1 MNKTNNVAI
10 LILTG
15 IAALTIAVGIGR
27 FSYTPILPYMISE
40 LNLTT
45 TEAGLIA
52 SSNYLGYLLGSLIPI
67 FPQFPKNIR
76 SIFIYS
82 IFISIISLF
91 AMGLTNTFEVFILIR
106 FIHGIFSAFVL
117 ILGTSLIVSHVQKKG
132 KIFLGTAHFSGVGL
146 GMALSA
152 IVVSYLGFLNFTW
165 DELWFSIGILAIMLS
180 FQIIKFTP
188 IQKAEVKYNLKSK
201 NKTSLGFSLITISY
215 GLYGFGYVAFGTFI
229 STMSRLTP
237 GLEKTEPYVW
247 FVVGVTGIPSVF
259 FWNWFGSKIGNDIGL
274 FLANLILGLGVL
286 FSVLINNEFGI
297 FISCILFGLS
307 FVPITSMCL
316 LEGQERFSGSF
327 IVSTAILTFSFSIG
341 QMIGPYF
348 GGVIIDLFNSYS
360 IALTISSISL
370 FIASILMI
378 NPTRFLNRNFRD
390 IL

>member
-15 IAALTIAVGIGR
+15 IAALTIAIGIGR

-40 LNLTT
+40 LKLTT
-45 TEAGLIA
+45 TDAGLIA

-316 LEGQERFSGSF
+316 LEGQKRFSGSF

-341 QMIGPYF
+341 QMIGPYLSGLLTDYYGSFFFSMIISGIVLIF
-348 GGVIIDLFNSYS
+348 G
-360 IALTISSISL
+360 SL
-370 FIASILMI
+370 LMI
-378 NPTRFLNRNFRD
+378 NPKRFLN
-390 IL
+390 I

>member
-106 FIHGIFSAFVL
+106 FVHGIFSAFVL

-180 FQIIKFTP
+180 FQIIRFTP

-341 QMIGPYF
+341 QMIGPYLSGLLTDYYGSFFFSMIISGIVLIF
-348 GGVIIDLFNSYS
+348 G
-360 IALTISSISL
+360 SL
-370 FIASILMI
+370 LMI
-378 NPTRFLNRNFRD
+378 NPKRFLN
-390 IL
+390 I

>member
-316 LEGQERFSGSF
+316 LEGQKRFSGSF

-341 QMIGPYF
+341 QMIGPYLSGLLTDYYGSFFFSMIISGIILIF
-348 GGVIIDLFNSYS
+348 G
-360 IALTISSISL
+360 SL
-370 FIASILMI
+370 LMI
-378 NPTRFLNRNFRD
+378 NPKRFLN
-390 IL
+390 I

>member
-15 IAALTIAVGIGR
+15 IAALTIAIGIGR

-40 LNLTT
+40 LKLTT
-45 TEAGLIA
+45 TDAGLIA

-91 AMGLTNTFEVFILIR
+91 AMGLTNTFEIFILIR
-106 FIHGIFSAFVL
+106 FIHGVFSAFVL

-152 IVVSYLGFLNFTW
+152 IVVSYLGFLNFKW
-165 DELWFSIGILAIMLS
+165 DELWFSIGILAIILS

-201 NKTSLGFSLITISY
+201 HKTNLGFSLITISY

-237 GLEKTEPYVW
+237 GLEKTEPFVW
-247 FVVGVTGIPSVF
+247 FVVGITGIPSVF

-341 QMIGPYF
+341 QMIGPYLSGLLTDYYNSFFFSMIISGIVLIF
-348 GGVIIDLFNSYS
+348 G
-360 IALTISSISL
+360 SL
-370 FIASILMI
+370 LMI
-378 NPTRFLNRNFRD
+378 NPKRFLN
-390 IL
+390 I

>member
-106 FIHGIFSAFVL
+106 FVHGIFSAFVL
-117 ILGTSLIVSHVQKKG
+117 ILGTSLIVSHIQKKG

-341 QMIGPYF
+341 QMIGPYLSGLLTDYYNSFFFSMIISGIVLIF
-348 GGVIIDLFNSYS
+348 G
-360 IALTISSISL
+360 SL
-370 FIASILMI
+370 LMI
-378 NPTRFLNRNFRD
+378 NPKRFLN
-390 IL
+390 I

>member
-106 FIHGIFSAFVL
+106 FIHGVFSAFVL

-341 QMIGPYF
+341 QMIGPYLSGLLTDYYNSFFFSMIISGIVLIF
-348 GGVIIDLFNSYS
+348 G
-360 IALTISSISL
+360 SL
-370 FIASILMI
+370 LMI
-378 NPTRFLNRNFRD
+378 NPKRFLN
-390 IL
+390 I

>member
-152 IVVSYLGFLNFTW
+152 IVVSYLGFLNFKW
-165 DELWFSIGILAIMLS
+165 DELWFSIGILAIILS

-201 NKTSLGFSLITISY
+201 HKTNLGFSLITISY

-316 LEGQERFSGSF
+316 LEGQKRFSGSF

-341 QMIGPYF
+341 QMIGPYLSGLLTDYYGSFFFSMIISGIVLIF
-348 GGVIIDLFNSYS
+348 G
-360 IALTISSISL
+360 SL
-370 FIASILMI
+370 LMI
-378 NPTRFLNRNFRD
+378 NPKRFLN
-390 IL
+390 I

>member
-201 NKTSLGFSLITISY
+201 NKTNLGFSLITISY

-237 GLEKTEPYVW
+237 GLEKTEPFVW

-316 LEGQERFSGSF
+316 LEGQKRFSGSF

-341 QMIGPYF
+341 QMIGPYLSGLLTDYYNSFFFSMIISGIVLIF
-348 GGVIIDLFNSYS
+348 G
-360 IALTISSISL
+360 SL
-370 FIASILMI
+370 LMI
-378 NPTRFLNRNFRD
+378 NPKRFLN
-390 IL
+390 I

>member
-152 IVVSYLGFLNFTW
+152 IVVSYLGFLNFKW
-165 DELWFSIGILAIMLS
+165 DELWFSIGILAIILS

-201 NKTSLGFSLITISY
+201 HKTSLGFSLITISY

-316 LEGQERFSGSF
+316 LEGQKRFSGSF

-341 QMIGPYF
+341 QMIGPYLSGLLTDYYNSFFFSMIISGVVLVF
-348 GGVIIDLFNSYS
+348 G
-360 IALTISSISL
+360 SL
-370 FIASILMI
+370 LMI
-378 NPTRFLNRNFRD
+378 NPKRFLN
-390 IL
+390 I

>member
-91 AMGLTNTFEVFILIR
+91 AMGLTNTLEVFILIR
-106 FIHGIFSAFVL
+106 FVHGIFSAFVL
-117 ILGTSLIVSHVQKKG
+117 ILGTSLIVSHVQNKG

-316 LEGQERFSGSF
+316 LEGQKRFSGSF

-341 QMIGPYF
+341 QMIGPYLSGLLTDYYGSFFFSMIISGIVLIF
-348 GGVIIDLFNSYS
+348 G
-360 IALTISSISL
+360 SL
-370 FIASILMI
+370 LMI
-378 NPTRFLNRNFRD
+378 NPKRFLN
-390 IL
+390 I

>member
-316 LEGQERFSGSF
+316 LEGQKRFSGSF

-341 QMIGPYF
+341 QMIGPYLSGLLTDYYGSFFFSMIISGIVLIF
-348 GGVIIDLFNSYS
+348 G
-360 IALTISSISL
+360 SL
-370 FIASILMI
+370 LMI
-378 NPTRFLNRNFRD
+378 NPNRFLN
-390 IL
+390 I

>member
-15 IAALTIAVGIGR
+15 IAALTIAIGIGR

-40 LNLTT
+40 LKLTT
-45 TEAGLIA
+45 TDAGLIA

-106 FIHGIFSAFVL
+106 FVHGIFSAFVL

-152 IVVSYLGFLNFTW
+152 IVVSYLGFLNFKW
-165 DELWFSIGILAIMLS
+165 DELWFSIGILAIILS

-201 NKTSLGFSLITISY
+201 HKTSLGFSLITISY

-341 QMIGPYF
+341 QMIGPYLSGLLTDYYNSFFFSMIISGIVLIF
-348 GGVIIDLFNSYS
+348 G
-360 IALTISSISL
+360 SL
-370 FIASILMI
+370 LMI
-378 NPTRFLNRNFRD
+378 NPKRFLN
-390 IL
+390 I

>member
-165 DELWFSIGILAIMLS
+165 DQLWFSIGILAIMLS

-341 QMIGPYF
+341 QMIGPYLSGLLTDYYNSFFFSMIISGIVLIF
-348 GGVIIDLFNSYS
+348 G
-360 IALTISSISL
+360 SL
-370 FIASILMI
+370 LMI
-378 NPTRFLNRNFRD
+378 NPKRFLN
-390 IL
+390 I

>member
-106 FIHGIFSAFVL
+106 FVHGIFSAFVL

-316 LEGQERFSGSF
+316 LEGQKRFSGSF

-341 QMIGPYF
+341 QMIGPYLSGLLTDYYGSFFFSMIISGIVLIF
-348 GGVIIDLFNSYS
+348 G
-360 IALTISSISL
+360 SL
-370 FIASILMI
+370 LMI
-378 NPTRFLNRNFRD
+378 NPNRFLN
-390 IL
+390 I

>member
-15 IAALTIAVGIGR
+15 IAALTIAIGIGR

-40 LNLTT
+40 LKLTT
-45 TEAGLIA
+45 TDAGLIA

-91 AMGLTNTFEVFILIR
+91 AMGLTNTFEIFILIR
-106 FIHGIFSAFVL
+106 FIHGVFSAFVL
-117 ILGTSLIVSHVQKKG
+117 ILGTSLIVSHVQKEG

-152 IVVSYLGFLNFTW
+152 IVVSYLGFLNFKW
-165 DELWFSIGILAIMLS
+165 DELWFSIGILAIILS

-201 NKTSLGFSLITISY
+201 YKTNLGFSLITISY
-215 GLYGFGYVAFGTFI
+215 GFYGFGYVAFATFI

-237 GLEKTEPYVW
+237 GLEKTEPFVW
-247 FVVGVTGIPSVF
+247 LVVGITGIPSVF

-274 FLANLILGLGVL
+274 FLANLILGLGIL

-297 FISCILFGLS
+297 FLSCILFGIS

-316 LEGQERFSGSF
+316 LEGQKRFAGSF

-341 QMIGPYF
+341 QMIGPYLSGLLTDYYGSFFFSMIISGIVLIF
-348 GGVIIDLFNSYS
+348 G
-360 IALTISSISL
+360 SL
-370 FIASILMI
+370 LMI
-378 NPTRFLNRNFRD
+378 NPNRFLN
-390 IL
+390 I

>member
-1 MNKTNNVAI
+1 
-10 LILTG
+10 
-15 IAALTIAVGIGR
+15 
-27 FSYTPILPYMISE
+27 
-40 LNLTT
+40 
-45 TEAGLIA
+45 
-52 SSNYLGYLLGSLIPI
+52 
-67 FPQFPKNIR
+67 
-76 SIFIYS
+76 
-82 IFISIISLF
+82 
-91 AMGLTNTFEVFILIR
+91 
-106 FIHGIFSAFVL
+106 
-117 ILGTSLIVSHVQKKG
+117 
-132 KIFLGTAHFSGVGL
+132 
-146 GMALSA
+146 MALSA
-152 IVVSYLGFLNFTW
+152 IVVSYLGFLNFKW
-165 DELWFSIGILAIMLS
+165 DELWFSIGILAIILS

-201 NKTSLGFSLITISY
+201 HKTNLGFSLITISY

-316 LEGQERFSGSF
+316 LEGQKRFSGSF

-341 QMIGPYF
+341 QMIGPYLSGLLTDYYNSFFFSMIISGIVLIF
-348 GGVIIDLFNSYS
+348 G
-360 IALTISSISL
+360 SL
-370 FIASILMI
+370 LMI
-378 NPTRFLNRNFRD
+378 NPKRFLN
-390 IL
+390 I

>member
-316 LEGQERFSGSF
+316 LEGQKRFSGSF

-341 QMIGPYF
+341 QMIGPYLSGLLTDYYGSFFLSMIISGIVLIF
-348 GGVIIDLFNSYS
+348 G
-360 IALTISSISL
+360 SL
-370 FIASILMI
+370 LMI
-378 NPTRFLNRNFRD
+378 NPKRFLN
-390 IL
+390 I

>member
-40 LNLTT
+40 LKLTT
-45 TEAGLIA
+45 TDAGLIA

-152 IVVSYLGFLNFTW
+152 IVVSYLGFLNFKW
-165 DELWFSIGILAIMLS
+165 DELWFSIGILAIILS

-201 NKTSLGFSLITISY
+201 HKTSLGFSLITISY

-316 LEGQERFSGSF
+316 LEGQKRFSGSF

-341 QMIGPYF
+341 QMIGPYLSGLLTDYYNSFFFSMIISGIVLIF
-348 GGVIIDLFNSYS
+348 G
-360 IALTISSISL
+360 SL
-370 FIASILMI
+370 LMI
-378 NPTRFLNRNFRD
+378 NPNRFLN
-390 IL
+390 I

>member
-247 FVVGVTGIPSVF
+247 FVVGVAGIPSVF

-341 QMIGPYF
+341 QMIGPYLSGLLTDYYNSFFFSMIISGIVLIF
-348 GGVIIDLFNSYS
+348 G
-360 IALTISSISL
+360 SL
-370 FIASILMI
+370 LMI
-378 NPTRFLNRNFRD
+378 NPKRFLN
-390 IL
+390 I

>member
-152 IVVSYLGFLNFTW
+152 IVVSYLGFLNFKW

-316 LEGQERFSGSF
+316 LEGQKRFSGSF

-341 QMIGPYF
+341 QMIGPYLSGLLTDYYGSFFFSMIISGIVLIF
-348 GGVIIDLFNSYS
+348 G
-360 IALTISSISL
+360 SL
-370 FIASILMI
+370 LMI
-378 NPTRFLNRNFRD
+378 NPKRFLN
-390 IL
+390 I

>member
-201 NKTSLGFSLITISY
+201 NKTNLGFSLITISY

-316 LEGQERFSGSF
+316 LEGQKRFSGSF

-341 QMIGPYF
+341 QMIGPYLSGLLTDYYNSFFFSMIISGIVLIF
-348 GGVIIDLFNSYS
+348 G
-360 IALTISSISL
+360 SL
-370 FIASILMI
+370 LMI
-378 NPTRFLNRNFRD
+378 NPKRFLN
-390 IL
+390 I

>member
-91 AMGLTNTFEVFILIR
+91 AMGLTNTFEIFILIR
-106 FIHGIFSAFVL
+106 FIHGVFSAFVL

-152 IVVSYLGFLNFTW
+152 IVVSYLGFLNFKW
-165 DELWFSIGILAIMLS
+165 DELWFSIGILAIILS

-201 NKTSLGFSLITISY
+201 HKTNLGFSLITISY
-215 GLYGFGYVAFGTFI
+215 GVYGFGYVAFGTFI

-297 FISCILFGLS
+297 FLSCMLFGIS

-316 LEGQERFSGSF
+316 LEGQKRFSGSF

-341 QMIGPYF
+341 QMIGPYLSGLLTDYYNSFFFSMIISGIVLIF
-348 GGVIIDLFNSYS
+348 G
-360 IALTISSISL
+360 SL
-370 FIASILMI
+370 LMI
-378 NPTRFLNRNFRD
+378 NPKRFLN
-390 IL
+390 I

>member
-91 AMGLTNTFEVFILIR
+91 AMGLTNTFEIFILIR

-341 QMIGPYF
+341 QMIGPYLSGLLTDYYNSFFFSMIISGIVLIF
-348 GGVIIDLFNSYS
+348 G
-360 IALTISSISL
+360 SL
-370 FIASILMI
+370 LMI
-378 NPTRFLNRNFRD
+378 NPKRFLN
-390 IL
+390 I

>member
-1 MNKTNNVAI
+1 MNKTNNVVT

-15 IAALTIAVGIGR
+15 IVALTIAVGIGR

-40 LNLTT
+40 LNLSA

-52 SSNYLGYLLGSLIPI
+52 SANYLGYLLGSLIPI

-76 SIFIYS
+76 SLFINS

-91 AMGLTNTFEVFILIR
+91 AMGLTNTFEIFIIIR

-117 ILGTSLIVSHVQKKG
+117 ILGTSLIVSHIQKKG
-132 KIFLGTAHFSGVGL
+132 KLFLGTAHFSGVGL

-152 IVVSYLGFLNFTW
+152 IVVSYLGFLNFKW
-165 DELWFSIGILAIMLS
+165 NELWFCIGILALILS
-180 FQIIKFTP
+180 YQIIRFTP
-188 IQKAEVKYNLKSK
+188 LQKVEVKYKLKSK
-201 NKTSLGFSLITISY
+201 NKLNLGFSLITISY

-237 GLEKTEPYVW
+237 GIENTEPYVW
-247 FVVGVTGIPSVF
+247 FLVGITGIPSVF

-286 FSVLINNEFGI
+286 FSVLINNQFGI
-297 FISCILFGLS
+297 ILSCILFGLS
-307 FVPITSMCL
+307 FIPITSMCL
-316 LEGQERFSGSF
+316 LEGQKRFSGSF

-348 GGVIIDLFNSYS
+348 SGL
-360 IALTISSISL
+360 LTDYYGSFFFSMLISGIVLIFGS
-370 FIASILMI
+370 FLMI
-378 NPTRFLNRNFRD
+378 NPKRYLE
-390 IL
+390 I

>member
-152 IVVSYLGFLNFTW
+152 IVVSYLGFLNFKW
-165 DELWFSIGILAIMLS
+165 DELWFSIGILAIILS

-201 NKTSLGFSLITISY
+201 HKTSLGFSLITISY

-316 LEGQERFSGSF
+316 LEGQKRFSGSF

-341 QMIGPYF
+341 QMIGPYLSGLLTDYYNSFFFSMIISGIVLIF
-348 GGVIIDLFNSYS
+348 G
-360 IALTISSISL
+360 SL
-370 FIASILMI
+370 LMI
-378 NPTRFLNRNFRD
+378 NPKRFLN
-390 IL
+390 I

>member
-188 IQKAEVKYNLKSK
+188 FQKAEVKYNLKSK

-286 FSVLINNEFGI
+286 FSVLINNELGI

-316 LEGQERFSGSF
+316 LEGQKRFSGSF

-341 QMIGPYF
+341 QMIGPYLSGLLTDYF
-348 GGVIIDLFNSYS
+348 GSFFFSMIISGIVLIFG
-360 IALTISSISL
+360 SL
-370 FIASILMI
+370 LMI
-378 NPTRFLNRNFRD
+378 NPNRFLN
-390 IL
+390 I

>member
-152 IVVSYLGFLNFTW
+152 IVVSYLGFLNFKW
-165 DELWFSIGILAIMLS
+165 DELWFSIGILAIILS

-201 NKTSLGFSLITISY
+201 HKTSLGFSLITISY

-316 LEGQERFSGSF
+316 LEGQKRFSGSF

-341 QMIGPYF
+341 QMIGPYLSGLLTDYYGSFFFSMIISGIILIF
-348 GGVIIDLFNSYS
+348 G
-360 IALTISSISL
+360 SL
-370 FIASILMI
+370 LMI
-378 NPTRFLNRNFRD
+378 NPNRFLN
-390 IL
+390 I

>member
-106 FIHGIFSAFVL
+106 FIHGIFRAFVV

-152 IVVSYLGFLNFTW
+152 IVVSYLGFLNFKW
-165 DELWFSIGILAIMLS
+165 DELWFSIGILAIILS

-341 QMIGPYF
+341 QMIGPYLSGLLTDYYNSFFFSMIISGIVLIF
-348 GGVIIDLFNSYS
+348 G
-360 IALTISSISL
+360 SL
-370 FIASILMI
+370 LMI
-378 NPTRFLNRNFRD
+378 NPKRFLN
-390 IL
+390 I

>member
-152 IVVSYLGFLNFTW
+152 IVVSYLGFLNFKW
-165 DELWFSIGILAIMLS
+165 DELWFSIGILAIILS

-201 NKTSLGFSLITISY
+201 HKTNLGFSLITISY

-316 LEGQERFSGSF
+316 LEGQKRFSGSF

-341 QMIGPYF
+341 QMIGPYLSGLLTDYYNSFFFSMIISGIVLIF
-348 GGVIIDLFNSYS
+348 G
-360 IALTISSISL
+360 SL
-370 FIASILMI
+370 LMI
-378 NPTRFLNRNFRD
+378 NPKRFLN
-390 IL
+390 I

>member
-106 FIHGIFSAFVL
+106 FIHGVFSAFVL

-316 LEGQERFSGSF
+316 LEGQKRFSGSF

-341 QMIGPYF
+341 QMIGPYLSGLLTDYYNSFFFSMIISGIVLIF
-348 GGVIIDLFNSYS
+348 G
-360 IALTISSISL
+360 SL
-370 FIASILMI
+370 LMI
-378 NPTRFLNRNFRD
+378 NPKRFLN
-390 IL
+390 I

>member
-82 IFISIISLF
+82 IFISITSLF

-165 DELWFSIGILAIMLS
+165 NELWFSIGILAIMLS

-316 LEGQERFSGSF
+316 LEGQKRFSGSF

-341 QMIGPYF
+341 QMIGPYLSGLLTDYYGSFFFSMIISGIVLIF
-348 GGVIIDLFNSYS
+348 G
-360 IALTISSISL
+360 SL
-370 FIASILMI
+370 LMI
-378 NPTRFLNRNFRD
+378 NPKRFLN
-390 IL
+390 I

>member
-15 IAALTIAVGIGR
+15 IAALTIAIGIGR

-40 LNLTT
+40 LKLTT
-45 TEAGLIA
+45 TDAGLIA

-91 AMGLTNTFEVFILIR
+91 AMGLTNTFEIFILIR
-106 FIHGIFSAFVL
+106 FIHGVFSAFVL

-152 IVVSYLGFLNFTW
+152 IVVSYLGFLNFKW
-165 DELWFSIGILAIMLS
+165 DELWFSIGILAIILS

-341 QMIGPYF
+341 QMIGPYLSGLLTDYYNSFFFSMIISGIVLIF
-348 GGVIIDLFNSYS
+348 G
-360 IALTISSISL
+360 SL
-370 FIASILMI
+370 LMI
-378 NPTRFLNRNFRD
+378 NPKRFLN
-390 IL
+390 I

>member
-15 IAALTIAVGIGR
+15 IAALTIAIGIGR

-152 IVVSYLGFLNFTW
+152 IVVSYLGFLNFKW
-165 DELWFSIGILAIMLS
+165 DELWFSIGILAIILS

-201 NKTSLGFSLITISY
+201 HKTSLGFSLITISY

-316 LEGQERFSGSF
+316 LEGQKRFSGSF

-341 QMIGPYF
+341 QMIGPYLSGLLTDYYGSFFFSMIISGIVLIF
-348 GGVIIDLFNSYS
+348 G
-360 IALTISSISL
+360 SL
-370 FIASILMI
+370 LMI
-378 NPTRFLNRNFRD
+378 NPKRFLN
-390 IL
+390 I

>member
-316 LEGQERFSGSF
+316 LEGQKRFSGSF

-341 QMIGPYF
+341 QMIGPYLSGLLTDYYNSFFFSMIISGIVLVF
-348 GGVIIDLFNSYS
+348 G
-360 IALTISSISL
+360 SL
-370 FIASILMI
+370 LMI
-378 NPTRFLNRNFRD
+378 NPKRFLN
-390 IL
+390 I

>member
-52 SSNYLGYLLGSLIPI
+52 SSNYLGYLLGSLITI
-67 FPQFPKNIR
+67 FPKFPKNIR

-316 LEGQERFSGSF
+316 LEGQKRFSGSF
-327 IVSTAILTFSFSIG
+327 ILSTAILTFSFSIG
-341 QMIGPYF
+341 QMIGPYLSGLLTDYYNSFFFSMIISGIVLIF
-348 GGVIIDLFNSYS
+348 G
-360 IALTISSISL
+360 SL
-370 FIASILMI
+370 LMI
-378 NPTRFLNRNFRD
+378 NPKRFLN
-390 IL
+390 I

>member
-188 IQKAEVKYNLKSK
+188 IQKAEVKYDLKSK

-316 LEGQERFSGSF
+316 LEGQKRFSGSF

-341 QMIGPYF
+341 QMIGPYLSGLLTDYYNSFFFSMLISGIVLIF
-348 GGVIIDLFNSYS
+348 G
-360 IALTISSISL
+360 SL
-370 FIASILMI
+370 LMI
-378 NPTRFLNRNFRD
+378 NPKRFLN
-390 IL
+390 I

>member
-165 DELWFSIGILAIMLS
+165 DELWFSIGILAIILS

-316 LEGQERFSGSF
+316 LEGQKRFSGSF

-341 QMIGPYF
+341 QMIGPYLSGLLTDYYNSFFFSMIISGIVLIF
-348 GGVIIDLFNSYS
+348 G
-360 IALTISSISL
+360 SL
-370 FIASILMI
+370 LMI
-378 NPTRFLNRNFRD
+378 NPKRFLN
-390 IL
+390 I

>member
-188 IQKAEVKYNLKSK
+188 IQKAEVKHNLKSK

-316 LEGQERFSGSF
+316 LEGQKRFSGSF

-341 QMIGPYF
+341 QMIGPYLSGLLTDYYGSFFFSMIISGIVLIF
-348 GGVIIDLFNSYS
+348 G
-360 IALTISSISL
+360 SL
-370 FIASILMI
+370 LMI
-378 NPTRFLNRNFRD
+378 NPKRFLN
-390 IL
+390 I

>member
-165 DELWFSIGILAIMLS
+165 DELRFSIGILAIMLS

-341 QMIGPYF
+341 QMIGPYLSGLLTDYYNSFFFSMIISGIVLIF
-348 GGVIIDLFNSYS
+348 G
-360 IALTISSISL
+360 SL
-370 FIASILMI
+370 LMI
-378 NPTRFLNRNFRD
+378 NPKRFLN
-390 IL
+390 I

>member
-165 DELWFSIGILAIMLS
+165 DELWFSIGILAIILS

-297 FISCILFGLS
+297 FLSCILFGIS

-316 LEGQERFSGSF
+316 LEGQKRFSGSF

-341 QMIGPYF
+341 QMIGPYLSGLLTDYYNSFFFSMIISGIVLIF
-348 GGVIIDLFNSYS
+348 G
-360 IALTISSISL
+360 SL
-370 FIASILMI
+370 LMI
-378 NPTRFLNRNFRD
+378 NPKRFLN
-390 IL
+390 I